1 MVEDAEDIVS
11 MQQSMQS
18 MFEIKLRHL
27 GYNPED
33 VSFDMDSDTTGTIYA
48 TKDGENGSEK
58 KALLTANIDVI
69 GFVDYTEVAGAAEQP
84 ETSEVVVIW
93 QWIWT
98 VIDMPITQQYKESI
112 MKDENIIPFCRNV
125 QNFFT
130 DPMHFR
136 YMLSLV
142 NYHMEYEILLPYVDG
157 KSLGLKSVKYTV

>member
-33 VSFDMDSDTTGTIYA
+33 VSYDMDSDTTGTIYA
-48 TKDGENGSEK
+48 TKEGEK
-58 KALLTANIDVI
+58 KALLTADIDVI
-69 GFVDYTEVAGAAEQP
+69 GFVDYTETENM
-84 ETSEVVVIW
+84 EVIVTW

-98 VIDMPITQQYKESI
+98 AIDMPITQAYREVI
-112 MKDENIIPFCRNV
+112 MKDENIIPFCRNI
-125 QNFFT
+125 QSFFT

-142 NYHMEYEILLPYVDG
+142 NYHMEYEILLPYVGG
-157 KSLGLKSVKYTV
+157 KALGLKSVKYTV